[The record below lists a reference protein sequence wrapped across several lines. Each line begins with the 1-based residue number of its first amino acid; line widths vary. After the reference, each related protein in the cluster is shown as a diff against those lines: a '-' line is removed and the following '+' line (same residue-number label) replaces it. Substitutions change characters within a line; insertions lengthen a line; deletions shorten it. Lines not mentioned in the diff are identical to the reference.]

1 MTKFTLEKYID
12 MTNLNDQNT
21 RYTKFFFHYVK
32 YNVYDGKE
40 IDVDDFSKLSIEN
53 LINSLHNYMYE
64 SSSISKRTASQYIG
78 SINKLFEHLEQFYQ
92 IKSDIYINGDFI
104 LEFKEKYAVLL
115 SLYIDAQDTDTA
127 SEDEYNKLL
136 SIVDRL
142 ECDYSF
148 DEAVTGINRCIENH
162 SLNSLSMFSTIRSV
176 CATRL
181 VLECGLKNDEIS
193 SMRIND
199 IDLENSIIK
208 RGRYQLKISYKL
220 KNDLYEYFRVRKYLL
235 SKTNKQSDM
244 VFLDH
249 IGEPIPNGDV
259 AKKLLEKTISQVKSG
274 QSGSTY
280 FARRFITKMI
290 IEGLNIATIRE
301 LTGHG
306 DKTCLSICNFVNSNY
321 LDFIQKEVF
330 QFAQHSNMPQTKKI
344 IKGHFICLKCKEI
357 KQAEEAVLIKKP
369 NNDTLYLYCLECA
382 EKEKAKF
389 GGTPN
394 E

>member
-1 MTKFTLEKYID
+1 
-12 MTNLNDQNT
+12 
-21 RYTKFFFHYVK
+21 
-32 YNVYDGKE
+32 
-40 IDVDDFSKLSIEN
+40 
-53 LINSLHNYMYE
+53 
-64 SSSISKRTASQYIG
+64 
-78 SINKLFEHLEQFYQ
+78 
-92 IKSDIYINGDFI
+92 
-104 LEFKEKYAVLL
+104 
-115 SLYIDAQDTDTA
+115 
-127 SEDEYNKLL
+127 
-136 SIVDRL
+136 
-142 ECDYSF
+142 
-148 DEAVTGINRCIENH
+148 
-162 SLNSLSMFSTIRSV
+162 
-176 CATRL
+176 
-181 VLECGLKNDEIS
+181 
-193 SMRIND
+193 
-199 IDLENSIIK
+199 
-208 RGRYQLKISYKL
+208 
-220 KNDLYEYFRVRKYLL
+220 
-235 SKTNKQSDM
+235 M